1 MSPKKQRKKKKKTSP
16 SRRKTALGVASF
28 DIPKELDKAFQCHE
42 SGDLEKADK
51 ICKKILKV
59 NPNHPDAL
67 HLRGFIA
74 YQTGK
79 HDRAIDL
86 FNKAIQR
93 NPNDPVYYYNLS
105 LPLIAQQKWNE
116 AISCY
121 QKALQLKPDLIPA
134 HVNMGNLLQQLGR
147 MEDAIS
153 FYRKALELKPDDPL
167 AFLNLGNAL
176 QGIGDFEEAISCY
189 REALRFK
196 PDLTEAYYD
205 MGNAF
210 KAEGKLRQA
219 ISCYEEAL
227 RLNPDEFSS
236 VHNMGNAYQDLN
248 KLDNAISCYR
258 RALEIR
264 PDSSRAYNSMGN
276 VFQTQGNF
284 GAAVSSYTKALE
296 IQPSYAEAFYHLA
309 RAEKITNE
317 NKEEILQL
325 AGRLG
330 EGQLSEDSAVY
341 LNFGLGK
348 IYDDLGQFEKAF
360 DHYRLGNER
369 ERSKHE
375 FDPESSAAYISAII
389 ETFSADFLQDR
400 QSWRDDSQM
409 PIFIFGMPRSGTTL
423 VEQILSSHPKV
434 LAGGELDFFFQ
445 WERKSTPG
453 GQQSSYPEALSLMD
467 HQTARDVSSKYLQL
481 IMNLAESAEG
491 QIRVT
496 DKMPHNF
503 LFLGFLYLLFPNAK
517 FIHCQRHPL
526 DTCLSIYFQRFAR
539 EHHYAYDLID
549 IGFSYGE
556 YRRLM
561 AHWHDVLPTQ
571 IFEVTYEGMVG
582 NQEEVSRELIAFCGL
597 EWDSRC
603 LDFYRSERPI
613 FTSSNWQVRQ
623 PMYRS
628 SVGRWRNYAQHL
640 RPLMELLADYIPLSS
655 PTDWG

>member
-1 MSPKKQRKKKKKTSP
+1 
-16 SRRKTALGVASF
+16 LGIASF
-28 DIPKELDKAFQCHE
+28 DIPRELDKALRAHE

-51 ICKKILKV
+51 ICKKILKAD
-59 NPNHPDAL
+59 PNHSDAI

-74 YQTGK
+74 QQTGK
-79 HDRAIDL
+79 HDKAIEL
-86 FNKAIQR
+86 FSKAIQR
-93 NPNDPVYYYNLS
+93 NPNNPLYHYNLA
-105 LPLIAQQKWNE
+105 LPFISQRKWNE

-121 QKALQLKPDLIPA
+121 QKALQLKPGLIPA

-153 FYRKALELKPDDPL
+153 CYRQALELRPDDPF

-227 RLNPDEFSS
+227 SLNADDFST
-236 VHNMGNAYQDLN
+236 VYNMGNAYQDLN
-248 KLDNAISCYR
+248 KLDNAISCYK
-258 RALEIR
+258 RALEIQ
-264 PDSSRAYNSMGN
+264 PDSASAYNNMGN
-276 VFQTQGNF
+276 AFQTQGNF
-284 GAAVSSYTKALE
+284 EEAVSSYTNALE
-296 IQPSYAEAFYHLA
+296 IKPGYAEAFYHLA
-309 RAEKITNE
+309 GAEKINNE
-317 NKEEILQL
+317 NKEEVLQL
-325 AGRLG
+325 ASRLS
-330 EGQLSEDSAVY
+330 EKQLSEDSAVY

-360 DHYRLGNER
+360 ECYRIGNQL
-369 ERSKHE
+369 ERSEHE

-389 ETFSADFLQDR
+389 ETFSADFLEEK
-400 QSWRDDSQM
+400 QSWRHDSQM

-423 VEQILSSHPKV
+423 VEQIVSSHPKV

-445 WERKSTPG
+445 WERKPTPR
-453 GQQSSYPEALSLMD
+453 GQQSSYPEYLSLMD
-467 HQTARDVSSKYLQL
+467 QQTARDVSSRYLQL
-481 IMNLAESAEG
+481 IMNLAESAED
-491 QIRVT
+491 QDRVT

-503 LFLGFLYLLFPNAK
+503 LFFGFLCLLFPNAK

-549 IGFSYGE
+549 IGFSYRE
-556 YRRLM
+556 YCRLM
-561 AHWHDVLPTQ
+561 AHWRDVLPTQ
-571 IFEVTYEGMVG
+571 ILDVTYEAMVG

-603 LDFYRSERPI
+603 LDFYKSDRPI

-623 PMYRS
+623 PMYTS
-628 SVGRWRNYAQHL
+628 SVGRWKNYGRFLDPL
-640 RPLMELLADYIPLSS
+640 RELLTDYLPISS
-655 PTDWG
+655 PTDSE